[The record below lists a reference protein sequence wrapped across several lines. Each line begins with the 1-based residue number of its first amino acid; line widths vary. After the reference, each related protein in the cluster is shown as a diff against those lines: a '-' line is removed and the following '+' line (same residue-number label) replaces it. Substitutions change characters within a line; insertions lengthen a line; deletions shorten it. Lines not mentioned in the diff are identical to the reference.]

1 MNYPSL
7 RYQKIQSVVVLA
19 IMNDRRVEN
28 SSDMLFFSSSKAD
41 SHAWVSAAP
50 RKLRVLGKKVFFTW
64 LLCIETI
71 YLTQNTMSTSFW

>member
-28 SSDMLFFSSSKAD
+28 SSDMLFF
-41 SHAWVSAAP
+41 P
-50 RKLRVLGKKVFFTW
+50 LLRQTAMLGSVLPLG
-64 LLCIETI
+64 
-71 YLTQNTMSTSFW
+71 S